1 MEKDRGRLTERKK
14 ATTKKTQHKFP
25 VQKES
30 STKKSSCQRDKKR
43 QRQNEDRGNSAQI
56 QIVTRVRPVYFL
68 IWCKSLLFAHFY
80 RFTFVRSASSSSSTN
95 TNSFRSLSLFHRTV
109 TPNKTA
115 SQALF
120 VRYFF
125 LPFLLHLADK
135 NNFKNFLCRFLCA
148 RS

>member
-1 MEKDRGRLTERKK
+1 MLLPIDDGERQRQTKREREKAEKK
-14 ATTKKTQHKFP
+14 QHKFP

-80 RFTFVRSASSSSSTN
+80 RFTFVRSASSSSTN

-125 LPFLLHLADK
+125 FL
-135 NNFKNFLCRFLCA
+135 FFYI
-148 RS
+148 

>member
-1 MEKDRGRLTERKK
+1 MEKDRGRLRERERKQ
-14 ATTKKTQHKFP
+14 KKKQHKFP

-80 RFTFVRSASSSSSTN
+80 RFTFVRNASSSSTSSS
-95 TNSFRSLSLFHRTV
+95 NSFRSLSLFHRTV

-125 LPFLLHLADK
+125 SFLLHLADK
-135 NNFKNFLCRFLCA
+135 NNFENFLCRFLCA